1 MPTNRILR
9 YLVGYYRFASFCLE
23 GLRPITFRRQCLS
36 RDLRIFGR
44 IDNSGAASFAKR
56 RKSVNLTA
64 KLESMIGANTD
75 DCQSVYDK
83 PPMAAPRADINR
95 SGLVCQLDQF
105 FETLRKFRSL
115 H

>member
-23 GLRPITFRRQCLS
+23 GLRPIAFRRQRLS

-56 RKSVNLTA
+56 RKSVNSDG
-64 KLESMIGANTD
+64 EVG
-75 DCQSVYDK
+75 
-83 PPMAAPRADINR
+83 INDR
-95 SGLVCQLDQF
+95 CEYRRLSKR
-105 FETLRKFRSL
+105 LR
-115 H
+115 